1 MSENATTKKSWIDKF
16 LGGIEAVCNKLP
28 PPAILF
34 CWLFVIVAV
43 IGAVVSLAGVTM
55 INPASGEAVVSKNL
69 FSTEGLHWFLDN
81 MVKNFTGFAPL
92 GLVITMTLGVG
103 LCEESGLVLSLLRNS
118 LKNVP
123 AAVVPY
129 LIAFV
134 GTVGNIASDTSAVVI
149 PPLAAIIYLGVG
161 KHPVVGLIC
170 GYAGTQAGFTANLMV
185 AGTDS
190 LLQGLTNDAIKG
202 FIPDS
207 TFMVDVTCNW
217 FFMIASTFLC
227 SIVIGLVCNKLI
239 DARFGEY
246 KGSSEEQMEEVTPV
260 QKKGLRTA
268 GIVALIYVALII
280 IGFFA
285 GPLAGENGAF
295 VGSPFLKG
303 LIPILFVFFALCGIA
318 YGFSAKTFKN
328 STDISKA
335 MTKQMAAMG
344 SYVCFCF
351 FCGQFQG
358 LFNWTKLGTML
369 AIGGADMLEKAG
381 FTGIPLCVAFILVC
395 AFVNLFMTSGSAYWA
410 IFAPIFVPMFMLLG
424 YHPGFAQLLYRLGD
438 SPGNCFSPM
447 SPYIWMALS
456 VAQTKYMKDCKIGTL
471 VSNLLPIAIIM
482 QVIWIIFLIIWMLAG
497 IPIGPGVGTALPA
510 GVL

>member
-190 LLQGLTNDAIKG
+190 LLQG
-202 FIPDS
+202 
-207 TFMVDVTCNW
+207 C
-217 FFMIASTFLC
+217 
-227 SIVIGLVCNKLI
+227 
-239 DARFGEY
+239 
-246 KGSSEEQMEEVTPV
+246 
-260 QKKGLRTA
+260 
-268 GIVALIYVALII
+268 
-280 IGFFA
+280 
-285 GPLAGENGAF
+285 
-295 VGSPFLKG
+295 
-303 LIPILFVFFALCGIA
+303 
-318 YGFSAKTFKN
+318 
-328 STDISKA
+328 
-335 MTKQMAAMG
+335 
-344 SYVCFCF
+344 
-351 FCGQFQG
+351 
-358 LFNWTKLGTML
+358 
-369 AIGGADMLEKAG
+369 
-381 FTGIPLCVAFILVC
+381 
-395 AFVNLFMTSGSAYWA
+395 
-410 IFAPIFVPMFMLLG
+410 
-424 YHPGFAQLLYRLGD
+424 LLYTSDAADEL
-438 SPGNCFSPM
+438 
-447 SPYIWMALS
+447 
-456 VAQTKYMKDCKIGTL
+456 
-471 VSNLLPIAIIM
+471 
-482 QVIWIIFLIIWMLAG
+482 
-497 IPIGPGVGTALPA
+497 
-510 GVL
+510 